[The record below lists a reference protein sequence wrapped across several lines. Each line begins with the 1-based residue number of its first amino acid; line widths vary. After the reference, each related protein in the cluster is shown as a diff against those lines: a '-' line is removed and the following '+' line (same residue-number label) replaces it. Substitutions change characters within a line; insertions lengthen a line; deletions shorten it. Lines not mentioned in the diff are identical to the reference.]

1 MIRSTLNLGILAHVD
16 AGKTSLTERLLFDNG
31 AIERLGSVDAG
42 STQTD
47 SGDLE
52 RERGITIRSAVAAFT
67 TGDRQINLVDTPGH
81 PDFIAEVE
89 RALSVL
95 DGAVLVLSAVEGV
108 QAQTRVLMR
117 SLRRLRLP
125 TLLFVNKIDRMG
137 ARDEALLAD
146 IRARLAPLVVP
157 MSEVRGAG
165 TAAARAPRRSLD
177 DPAFRTRVAETL
189 AEVDEDL
196 LARLVAGQL
205 PGPGELRALLGART
219 AAGQVHP
226 VFFGSA
232 LTGEGVAE
240 LTAGIREFL
249 PPPQTG
255 QGGPARGTVFA
266 VERGEGGEKIAYL
279 RLFSGEVRARQR
291 LTLRRREPG
300 GAILHHSGRVAGLD
314 LVRPAGSAA
323 VPRDQERLR
332 AGGIARIRGLASVRV
347 GDRLGEVAEPGEQRH
362 FSPPGLEVTVR
373 PEQPG
378 HKARLHAALTRLADE
393 DPLIRTRVTAD
404 GATSVLLY
412 GAVQQEVIAERLRRD
427 FGVTPVFARPRPV
440 YVERPV
446 GVGEACEEMA
456 PGVGRFWA
464 TIGLRVEP
472 AAPGSGV
479 RYRHQV
485 EWGALPRTF
494 HRAVE
499 AAALR
504 TLEQGLYGW
513 EVTDCTVTLFRV
525 GYHSPDSKAADF
537 RDLTPMVLLRAL
549 QQAGSRVY
557 EPCQALEIEIP
568 RDTLSTVAGALAARE
583 AEIVATEERGESWA
597 VFAEVPTRRVQ
608 EVRAELPG
616 LSRGE
621 ATVFARPGTHRPVR
635 GRPPQRART
644 DGNPL
649 NREEYL
655 RHLAAPELSRV

>member
-1 MIRSTLNLGILAHVD
+1 MRTTLNLGILAHVD

-47 SGDLE
+47 TGDLE

-67 TGDRQINLVDTPGH
+67 TGDLQINLVDTPGH

-137 ARDEALLAD
+137 ARHEALLAD

-157 MSEVRGAG
+157 MSEVRAAG
-165 TAAARAPRRSLD
+165 TAAARAPRRSWA
-177 DPAFRTRVAETL
+177 DPRARERAAETL
-189 AEVDEDL
+189 AEHDEGL
-196 LARLVAGQL
+196 LARLVEGDL
-205 PGPGELRALLGART
+205 PAAGELRALLAAQT
-219 AAGQVHP
+219 AAGLVHP
-226 VFFGSA
+226 VFSGSA

-240 LTAGIREFL
+240 LTAGIRTFL
-249 PPPQTG
+249 PPPRAPL
-255 QGGPARGTVFA
+255 GGPARGTVFA

-291 LTLRRREPG
+291 LSLRRREPG
-300 GAILHHSGRVAGLD
+300 GAVLRYGGRVAGLET
-314 LVRPAGSAA
+314 VRAADSAGAG
-323 VPRDQERLR
+323 PQDRECLR
-332 AGGIARIRGLASVRV
+332 AGGIGRVRGLAAVRV
-347 GDRLGEVAEPGEQRH
+347 GDRLGEADRDRERPH

-373 PEQPG
+373 PGRPG
-378 HKARLHAALTRLADE
+378 LEARLHAALTRLADE
-393 DPLIRTRVTAD
+393 DPLIRTRVASD

-412 GAVQQEVIAERLRRD
+412 GEVQQEVIAARLQRD
-427 FGVTPVFARPRPV
+427 FGLTAVFARPRPV
-440 YVERPV
+440 YVERPA
-446 GVGEACEEMA
+446 GVGEFCEEMG

-472 AAPGSGV
+472 APPGRGV
-479 RYRHQV
+479 RFVRDV
-485 EWGALPRTF
+485 EWGALPRAF

-499 AAALR
+499 EAALR

-513 EVTDCTVTLFRV
+513 EVTDCTVTLYRV

-549 QQAGSRVY
+549 REAGSRVH

-568 RDTLSTVAGALAARE
+568 RDTLSAVAGALAARG
-583 AEIVATEERGESWA
+583 ADIVATEERGESWA
-597 VFAEVPTRRVQ
+597 VFAELPTRLVQ
-608 EVRAELPG
+608 EVRAALPG

-621 ATVFARPGTHRPVR
+621 AAVFARPGANRPVR
-635 GRPPQRART
+635 GRAPRRART

-655 RHLAAPELSRV
+655 RHLAAPSLTRV